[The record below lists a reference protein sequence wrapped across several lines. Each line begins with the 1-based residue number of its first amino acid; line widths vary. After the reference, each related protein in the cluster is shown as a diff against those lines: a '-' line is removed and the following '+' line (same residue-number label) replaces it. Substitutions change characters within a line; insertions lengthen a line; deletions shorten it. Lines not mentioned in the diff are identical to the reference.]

1 LRVTVPLGHRALR
14 GWLLWLWAAVLV
26 MVMIGGITRLTG
38 SGLSIV
44 EWRPVTGLVPP
55 LSDAAWQRAFDG
67 YRSSPQFVHQ
77 NNWMALTDF
86 KRIYFWEYVHRLWG
100 RLLGF
105 ATLVPWLYFLWRRRM
120 SREVALRTLS
130 IVVLGGLQGAVG
142 WLMVKSGLVD
152 EPRVSH
158 YRLAVHLLLGIGI
171 GQWILWQ
178 ALELHSPRQP
188 ALRATSRLRVACLFV
203 LPLVALQVVYGA
215 FMAGLHAGYVAATF
229 PDMNGHYAPQV
240 FFTGLP
246 GRDFFDNP
254 MAIHWLHRALALALL
269 IYACVLSSQVR
280 RRSLEV
286 RAAAYLL
293 LAATLGQAALGALTV
308 VLRVPVGVA
317 VAHQAGA
324 YVLCS
329 AAVLLVHAALG
340 GVPSPQNQ
348 PLQASASDA
357 GPALNRA

>member
-1 LRVTVPLGHRALR
+1 VSIRLGHRALR

-55 LSDAAWQRAFDG
+55 LSEAAWERAFDA

-77 NNWMALTDF
+77 NNWMLLADF

-105 ATLVPWLYFLWRRRM
+105 ATIVPWLYFLWRRRM
-120 SREVALRTLS
+120 SREVALRTFS
-130 IVVLGGLQGAVG
+130 IVLLGGLQGAVG

-178 ALELHSPRQP
+178 ALELHSPRQASSRP
-188 ALRATSRLRVACLFV
+188 AAGLRAACLLV

-229 PDMNGHYAPQV
+229 PDMNGHYAPGA
-240 FFTGLP
+240 FFNGLS
-246 GRDFFDNP
+246 GRDFLDNP
-254 MAIHWLHRALALALL
+254 LAIHWLHRALALALL
-269 IYACVLSSQVR
+269 LYTFALSLLLR
-280 RRSLEV
+280 RQPLEV
-286 RAAAYLL
+286 RAGAYLL
-293 LAATLGQAALGALTV
+293 LAATFGQAALGALTV
-308 VLRVPVGVA
+308 VLHVPVAVA

-329 AAVLLVHAALG
+329 AAVLLMHAALG
-340 GVPSPQNQ
+340 GVSATLEQ
-348 PLQASASDA
+348 PLPARAADA
-357 GPALNRA
+357 PAALNRA